1 MRKCAVCFVAADKG
15 VSVVWRR
22 FGKNTPY
29 LLSCG
34 ESSAENLCIGKFIW
48 RFYFFN
54 EIPRLLR
61 KAGKRFSIA
70 GDGAGVLMD
79 ATGGAY
85 EHSREVRLE
94 QRYVEISRRGAARQ
108 DTYER
113 GRKDIIYERYSMVT
127 GAART

>member
-1 MRKCAVCFVAADKG
+1 M
-15 VSVVWRR
+15 
-22 FGKNTPY
+22 T
-29 LLSCG
+29 
-34 ESSAENLCIGKFIW
+34 
-48 RFYFFN
+48 
-54 EIPRLLR
+54 
-61 KAGKRFSIA
+61 

-113 GRKDIIYERYSMVT
+113 VRKDIIKDIIYERYSMVT